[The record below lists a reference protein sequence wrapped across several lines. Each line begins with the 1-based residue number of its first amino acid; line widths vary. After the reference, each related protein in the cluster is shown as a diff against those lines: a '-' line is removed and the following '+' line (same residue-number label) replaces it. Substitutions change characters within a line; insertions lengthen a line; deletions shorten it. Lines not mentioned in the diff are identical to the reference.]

1 MQLIANFLRW
11 TVLKVFRIQ
20 IVGEENLPSEGAC
33 VACINHISLFDPLV
47 TSAVVPRPIR
57 FMGKEELFRIP
68 VIGWY
73 LKTINVIPVK
83 RGSGDIGAIKSSL
96 KALRDGEVLGIFP
109 TGTREKKNPDA
120 PVKPG
125 AALIALKAD
134 VPVIPIH
141 INADYRLF
149 SKVTITVGRAVDL
162 SLYSGR
168 KLSQEELKGAAE
180 EIYTSIKHLGG
191 SR

>member
-1 MQLIANFLRW
+1 MQFIANFLRW
-11 TVLKVFRIQ
+11 TVLRLFRVQ
-20 IVGEENLPSEGAC
+20 IIGEDNLPSEGAC

-47 TSAVVPRPIR
+47 TSAVVERPIR
-57 FMGKEELFRIP
+57 FMGKEELFKIP

-73 LKTINVIPVK
+73 LKSINVIPVK

-96 KALRDGEVLGIFP
+96 KALKNGEILGIFP

-149 SKVTITVGRAVDL
+149 SKVTITVGSAVDL
-162 SLYSGR
+162 SFYSGR
-168 KLSQEELKGAAE
+168 KLTQEELAGAAE

-191 SR
+191 SK

>member
-1 MQLIANFLRW
+1 MQFIANFLRW
-11 TVLKVFRIQ
+11 TVLRLFRVQ
-20 IVGEENLPSEGAC
+20 IIGEDNLPSEGAC

-47 TSAVVPRPIR
+47 TSAVVARPIR
-57 FMGKEELFRIP
+57 FMGKEELFKIP

-73 LKTINVIPVK
+73 LKSINVIPVK

-96 KALRDGEVLGIFP
+96 KALKNGEILGIFP

-149 SKVTITVGRAVDL
+149 SKVTITVGGAVDL
-162 SLYSGR
+162 SSYSGR
-168 KLSQEELKGAAE
+168 KLTQEELAGAAE

-191 SR
+191 SK